1 MACVQALL
9 PDQVIHPSSINLCQY
24 IMGSSTN
31 SKLWAD
37 MAPTTTMT
45 TMDDTKTDSGTT
57 AIDICVQ
64 RAREALES
72 QLPLIKDKGYDF
84 APQFRQMTIQL
95 YLVGVM
101 WRRGE
106 SLGLSNPRD
115 HAFAALQSMLISDG
129 MSKKQAQQRIAFLN
143 NMSRV
148 EDGSDTF
155 AIAVGHEAVPNDNS
169 LATVFEEYRDEIRV
183 SGSLWRFYER
193 GKKIMFIGGAVAAFV
208 TIWAVT
214 IFLPKTEGIDVLAA
228 GLLAATLVVIPT
240 FLIGLVI
247 YRMKIKKSTPPTSP
261 PP

>member
-1 MACVQALL
+1 
-9 PDQVIHPSSINLCQY
+9 
-24 IMGSSTN
+24 
-31 SKLWAD
+31 
-37 MAPTTTMT
+37 MT
-45 TMDDTKTDSGTT
+45 TMDDTKTDSGTN

-64 RAREALES
+64 HARKTLES
-72 QLPLIKDKGYDF
+72 QLPRIKDKGYDF

-101 WRRGE
+101 WRCGE
-106 SLGLSNPRD
+106 GLGLSTNARD
-115 HAFAALQSMLISDG
+115 HGFAALQAMLIADG

-148 EDGSDTF
+148 EDGSDTL
-155 AIAVGHEAVPNDNS
+155 AIAAGHEAVPDDDS
-169 LATVFEEYRDEIRV
+169 LAMVFDEYRDEIRV

-193 GKKIMFIGGAVAAFV
+193 GKKIMFIGGAAAAFV

-228 GLLAATLVVIPT
+228 GLLAATLVVLPT

-247 YRMKIKKSTPPTSP
+247 YRTKIKKSNQTTLP

>member
-1 MACVQALL
+1 MPVYNGFLYKFK
-9 PDQVIHPSSINLCQY
+9 V
-24 IMGSSTN
+24 MGGDG
-31 SKLWAD
+31 L
-37 MAPTTTMT
+37 TTTMT

-95 YLVGVM
+95 YLAGVM
-101 WRRGE
+101 WRCGE
-106 SLGLSNPRD
+106 GLGLSINPRD

-129 MSKKQAQQRIAFLN
+129 MSKKQAQQRVAFLN
-143 NMSRV
+143 SMSRV
-148 EDGSDTF
+148 EDGSDTL

-228 GLLAATLVVIPT
+228 GLLAATLVVLPT
-240 FLIGLVI
+240 FLIGLLI
-247 YRMKIKKSTPPTSP
+247 YRMKIKKSTSPTSP

>member
-1 MACVQALL
+1 
-9 PDQVIHPSSINLCQY
+9 
-24 IMGSSTN
+24 
-31 SKLWAD
+31 
-37 MAPTTTMT
+37 MT

-64 RAREALES
+64 HARKTLES
-72 QLPLIKDKGYDF
+72 QLPRIKDKGYDF

-95 YLVGVM
+95 YLVGIM
-101 WRRGE
+101 WRCGE
-106 SLGLSNPRD
+106 GLGLSTNARD
-115 HAFAALQSMLISDG
+115 HGFAALQAMLIADG

-143 NMSRV
+143 TMSRV
-148 EDGSDTF
+148 EDGSDTL
-155 AIAVGHEAVPNDNS
+155 AIATGHEAVPDDDS
-169 LATVFEEYRDEIRV
+169 LAMVFDEYRDEIRV

-193 GKKIMFIGGAVAAFV
+193 GKKIMFIGGAAAAFV

-228 GLLAATLVVIPT
+228 GLLAATLVVLPT

-247 YRMKIKKSTPPTSP
+247 YRTKIKKSNQTTLP

>member
-1 MACVQALL
+1 M
-9 PDQVIHPSSINLCQY
+9 
-24 IMGSSTN
+24 
-31 SKLWAD
+31 
-37 MAPTTTMT
+37 TTTMT
-45 TMDDTKTDSGTT
+45 TMDDTKTDLGTN

-64 RAREALES
+64 HARETLES
-72 QLPLIKDKGYDF
+72 QLPRTKDKGYDF

-95 YLVGVM
+95 YLAGVM

-106 SLGLSNPRD
+106 SLGLPTNARD

-148 EDGSDTF
+148 EDGSDTL
-155 AIAVGHEAVPNDNS
+155 AIATGYEAVPNDDS
-169 LATVFEEYRDEIRV
+169 LATVFDEYRDEIRV

-228 GLLAATLVVIPT
+228 GLLAATLVVLPT
-240 FLIGLVI
+240 FLIGLLI
-247 YRMKIKKSTPPTSP
+247 YRMKIKKPNPPTPPPT
-261 PP
+261 

>member
-1 MACVQALL
+1 
-9 PDQVIHPSSINLCQY
+9 
-24 IMGSSTN
+24 
-31 SKLWAD
+31 
-37 MAPTTTMT
+37 MT

-64 RAREALES
+64 HARKTLES
-72 QLPLIKDKGYDF
+72 QLPRIKDKGYDF

-101 WRRGE
+101 WRCGE
-106 SLGLSNPRD
+106 GLGLSTNARD
-115 HAFAALQSMLISDG
+115 HGFAALQAMLIADG

-143 NMSRV
+143 TMSRV
-148 EDGSDTF
+148 EDGSDTL
-155 AIAVGHEAVPNDNS
+155 AIATGHEAVPDDDS
-169 LATVFEEYRDEIRV
+169 LAMVFDEYRDEIRV

-193 GKKIMFIGGAVAAFV
+193 GKKIMFIGGAAAAFV

-228 GLLAATLVVIPT
+228 GLLAATLVVLPT

-247 YRMKIKKSTPPTSP
+247 YRTKIKKSNQTTLP